1 MGVYIEK
8 ENCIG
13 CGVCVSSC
21 PYGAIVME
29 GSNAAITDQCTS
41 CGACVDNCPV
51 EAIINDEEKE
61 VVNTLDAYKGVWIFA
76 EQRGGNITN
85 TSFEILGQA
94 RNLADDLDVKVSAV
108 LLGNGLEDK
117 AKELIA
123 YGADTVYLIENPV
136 LENYVTETY
145 CNIIEKLINKF
156 KPEIFL
162 FGATNIGRDLAPRI
176 AARVNT
182 GLTAD
187 CTELS
192 IDQDTKLLKQTR
204 PAFGGNLMATI
215 LCPNTRPQMATVRPG
230 VMQKINPDPSRQG
243 SIVRENCDDEDITNT
258 RTVVKE
264 VFRDVK
270 KVINLE
276 EAQIIVSGGRG
287 VGGPE
292 GFKLLQEVADLLGG
306 MVGASRSA
314 VDEGWIPSTH
324 QVGQTGKTVRPN
336 LYIACGISGAIQHLA
351 GMQNSKIIVAINKN
365 PNAPIMKIADYA
377 IEGDLFRVLPVLI
390 EELKELQKKAG
401 DVAV

>member
-13 CGVCVSSC
+13 CGVCASSC

-276 EAQIIVSGGRG
+276 EAQII
-287 VGGPE
+287 
-292 GFKLLQEVADLLGG
+292 
-306 MVGASRSA
+306 
-314 VDEGWIPSTH
+314 
-324 QVGQTGKTVRPN
+324 
-336 LYIACGISGAIQHLA
+336 
-351 GMQNSKIIVAINKN
+351 
-365 PNAPIMKIADYA
+365 
-377 IEGDLFRVLPVLI
+377 
-390 EELKELQKKAG
+390 
-401 DVAV
+401 